1 MKLANCPSCGAEIR
15 FQSAMAVMAVCDYCR
30 STLVRHD
37 LKLETLGK
45 MAELL
50 ADASPIQVGTQGQ
63 YRGRPFTVVGR
74 IQLRYSQGLW
84 NEWYLL
90 FADGSGGWL
99 GETLGNYVVTFA
111 IKATEPIPAFSELRA
126 GQHVWLN
133 GRAYEVGNLERAQCI
148 GGKGE
153 LPLLV
158 GPGYAAPVADLRGIN
173 ADNAFATLDYCEEPP
188 LVYVGEQ
195 VDFQAL
201 QLTGLRPQDDQER
214 AIRSLDGA
222 VVRPA

>member
-1 MKLANCPSCGAEIR
+1 MKTANCPSCVEEIR
-15 FQSAMAVMAVCDYCR
+15 FQSAMTVMAVCDYCR

-37 LKLETLGK
+37 LKLENIGK

-50 ADASPIQVGTQGQ
+50 ADASPIQLGTQGQ
-63 YRGRPFTVVGR
+63 YHGRPFTVVGR

-111 IKATEPIPAFSELRA
+111 IKATEPIPPFSELRA
-126 GQHVWLN
+126 GQHLWLN
-133 GRAYEVGNLERAQCI
+133 GRPYEVANLERAQCI
-148 GGKGE
+148 GGEGE

-158 GPGYAAPVADLRGIN
+158 GPGYAASVVDLRGLD
-173 ADNAFATLDYCEEPP
+173 AGNAFATLDYSEEPP
-188 LVYVGEQ
+188 LVYIGEQ
-195 VDFQAL
+195 VDFQDL
-201 QLTGLRPQDDQER
+201 QLTGLRHQGDQE
-214 AIRSLDGA
+214 GA
-222 VVRPA
+222 